1 MSKRA
6 SEKNIGETKNQKFK
20 KELTIDEEK
29 AEIVNEIIDDLLD
42 GCRLHRQRHNVI
54 CRHISTYFRQI

>member
-6 SEKNIGETKNQKFK
+6 TKKNIGETKNQKFK

-29 AEIVNEIIDDLLD
+29 AEIVNEIIDEVKDLLD
-42 GCRLHRQRHNVI
+42 D
-54 CRHISTYFRQI
+54 QIF

>member
-6 SEKNIGETKNQKFK
+6 SKKNIGETKNQKFK

-29 AEIVNEIIDDLLD
+29 AEIVNEIIDEVKDLLD
-42 GCRLHRQRHNVI
+42 A
-54 CRHISTYFRQI
+54 QIF